1 MSWWLAMVCGAL
13 VYMVASRRSDRRRAR
28 LLVGGEAPGRPRSR
42 DRTFLALASG
52 RRREG
57 SGEWPEVMR
66 QLGTLL
72 RAGETTHAVWGL
84 VASGYGASAREPS
97 TPQDRERD
105 EVAGFLE
112 HMARVTSTGLDPL
125 IGLRTAAV
133 RLPVSRRTVSTL
145 RVSWRL
151 AQRTGAPLGDVLTR
165 MAEALDDE
173 IHASDARDSAV
184 AGPRATARILATLP
198 VIGLG
203 LGALLGTNPWGV
215 ITGTPWG
222 RASFLCGAILALGG
236 ALWSRRLVRAAV
248 SGAFG
253 GTPEAHAPRGGA
265 PSRAHRTWSP
275 RTSRAGLRGIR
286 GSA

>member
-1 MSWWLAMVCGAL
+1 MSWWLVMVCGVL
-13 VYMVASRRSDRRRAR
+13 VYAVASRRSDRRRAG
-28 LLVGGEAPGRPRSR
+28 LLLGGEVPGRSRSR

-57 SGEWPEVMR
+57 SGEWPQVMR

-84 VASGYGASAREPS
+84 VASGYGTSTREQS

-112 HMARVTSTGLDPL
+112 HMARVTSAGLDPL

-203 LGALLGTNPWGV
+203 LGALLGTDPWGV
-215 ITGTPWG
+215 LTGTPWG
-222 RASFLCGAILALGG
+222 RASFLGGAILALGG

-248 SGAFG
+248 SGALG
-253 GTPEAHAPRGGA
+253 GTPVAHAPRGGVL
-265 PSRAHRTWSP
+265 PRAHRTWSA
-275 RTSRAGLRGIR
+275 RTSRAGHRGIR